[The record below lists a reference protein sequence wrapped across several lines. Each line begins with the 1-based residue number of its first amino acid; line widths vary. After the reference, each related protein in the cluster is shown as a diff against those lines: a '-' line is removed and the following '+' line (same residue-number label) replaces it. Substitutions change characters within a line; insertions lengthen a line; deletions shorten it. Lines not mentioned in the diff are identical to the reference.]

1 MISSSSTKS
10 VSMLRA
16 AELKRPGPDTTTRH
30 LLANKT
36 SGRKVM
42 GLCIWSELLQH
53 VCKSAGPHSTFR
65 DDGRG
70 GKGSWSCKKEEG
82 GGLSHLTVAAYRH
95 RVSGVCHTL

>member
-1 MISSSSTKS
+1 
-10 VSMLRA
+10 
-16 AELKRPGPDTTTRH
+16 
-30 LLANKT
+30 
-36 SGRKVM
+36 M

-82 GGLSHLTVAAYRH
+82 GGLSHLTVAAYVRWSQQQWKGTVANAG
-95 RVSGVCHTL
+95 RVHCQGP